1 MKNKTKYLVAI
12 LLMLVSFLLI
22 GATNVNAETKTV
34 DVVDKDSLETA
45 MNDKTTDIVRLTE
58 NITLRNDLDTI
69 FSIEKSKTLDLN
81 GHTITV
87 PDGKEIKF
95 WYYEDAD
102 IKIINSDNSRS
113 AKFKANHT
121 GVTDYFILYGA
132 ILKDGV
138 KVNFEIDG
146 VDFESDSN
154 YITAVNMETGN
165 KYESLIFKN
174 SNIKGFDQLI

>member
-81 GHTITV
+81 GSSISLPVTILT
-87 PDGKEIKF
+87 
-95 WYYEDAD
+95 
-102 IKIINSDNSRS
+102 
-113 AKFKANHT
+113 
-121 GVTDYFILYGA
+121 
-132 ILKDGV
+132 
-138 KVNFEIDG
+138 
-146 VDFESDSN
+146 
-154 YITAVNMETGN
+154 
-165 KYESLIFKN
+165 
-174 SNIKGFDQLI
+174 

>member
-87 PDGKEIKF
+87 PDGRIIKF
-95 WYYEDAD
+95 WYYADAD
-102 IKIINSDNSRS
+102 IKIMNSSNSSS
-113 AKFKANHT
+113 AKIIGNHT
-121 GVTDYFILYGA
+121 GASTYFL
-132 ILKDGV
+132 LD
-138 KVNFEIDG
+138 
-146 VDFESDSN
+146 
-154 YITAVNMETGN
+154 
-165 KYESLIFKN
+165 
-174 SNIKGFDQLI
+174 